1 MPHQF
6 IGHINLHWLSPAWAP
21 APGGYEAKA
30 KEFVESVG
38 CSDAVVVLEYGSVE
52 GHPHFHYWLETAK
65 AKNTVI
71 AKVKSVFS
79 EVGRVPPAQWFSCKV
94 ANPAKLPEYFQY
106 LAKGP
111 HSVEDEAPC
120 VMVDLSCSRMWGEL
134 HESFHKKAK
143 EIVASRAGVKE
154 TFYEMLAGRCREK
167 GATSK
172 DGVLEVVTR
181 YYVEESKKGFDKFSV
196 TRVFWAVYA
205 LVNSGAC
212 HDALLEQCKRMVD
225 V

>member
-21 APGGYEAKA
+21 APGGFEAKA
-30 KEFVESVG
+30 KEFVEAVV
-38 CSDAVVVLEYGSVE
+38 CSDAVVVLEYGSAE
-52 GHPHFHYWLETAK
+52 GHPHFHYWVETSK

-71 AKVKSVFS
+71 AKLKGVFS
-79 EVGRVPPAQWFSCKV
+79 EAGRVPPGQWFSCKV
-94 ANPAKLPEYFQY
+94 ANSVKLPEYFKY
-106 LAKGP
+106 LSKGP
-111 HSVEDEAPC
+111 HAVEDEEAC
-120 VMVDLSCSRMWGEL
+120 VLVDLSGSRLWGEL
-134 HESFHKKAK
+134 HQAFHDKAR
-143 EIVASRAGVKE
+143 EIAASRVNKE

-172 DGVLEVVTR
+172 DDVLEVVTR
-181 YYVEESKKGFDKFSV
+181 FYVEESKKGFDKFSV

-205 LVNSGAC
+205 LVNSAAC
-212 HDALLEQCKRMVD
+212 HEALLEQCKRMVD